1 MRKIVI
7 LSLVL
12 FMFSCTWWKA
22 EEHGPPETVESPV
35 ITSLKDPSLPCFG
48 CHSYEKFSADEAGQ
62 FSHPK
67 HMGFGVHCNQC
78 HIIEPHEKISLN
90 REVCDRCHKMTT
102 FTFTGSPMPV
112 NFSHKTHAGM
122 FGCNECHPSPFQM
135 KKGSSSMT
143 MQDLYKGKYCGKC
156 HNGTMAFSSKDCSK
170 CHDMSPMKKD
180 FKYASGDMAPA
191 VFSHT
196 LHTSMFDCD
205 YCHTSIFKYKKGG
218 SGMTMDAI
226 YQNKYCGKCHDGQTA
241 FGSTECQRC
250 HQ

>member
-1 MRKIVI
+1 MRKIVV

-22 EEHGPPETVESPV
+22 GEHEPAETKESPV
-35 ITSLKDPSLPCFG
+35 ITSLKDSSLPCFG
-48 CHSYEKFSADEAGQ
+48 CHSYEKFSADEAGR
-62 FSHPK
+62 FSHTK

-78 HIIEPHEKISLN
+78 HIIKPHEQISLN
-90 REVCDRCHKMTT
+90 RQLCDQCHKMTT

-112 NFSHKTHAGM
+112 NFSHKGHANM
-122 FGCNECHPSPFQM
+122 FGCSECHPGSFQM
-135 KKGSSSMT
+135 KRGSTAMT
-143 MQDLYKGKYCGKC
+143 MEDLYKGQYCGKC

-170 CHDMSPMKKD
+170 CHDMSGMKKD

-191 VFSHT
+191 VFSHK

-218 SGMTMDAI
+218 SGITMDAI

-241 FGSTECQRC
+241 FGSAECQRC